1 MSKDQLRRIRQI
13 KNLSQNDFAARL
25 GYSKS
30 YIEKLEQGIKPITKE
45 VCESIDKMFNLERSY
60 REACWRYSEAN
71 ARLIKDIKRRER
83 IKKML
88 FLFVIILFLLVFV
101 Y

>member
-1 MSKDQLRRIRQI
+1 MSKEQLRRIRQI

-30 YIEKLEQGIKPITKE
+30 YIEKVEQGQKPVTKE
-45 VCESIDKMFNLERSY
+45 ICESIDKLFNLERAY
-60 REACWRYSEAN
+60 RQACWRYNEAN
-71 ARLIKDIKRRER
+71 IRLIKDIKRRER